1 MIKKETA
8 EYIAGQRNA
17 TRDEFILSR
26 EKAGR
31 AEYVNVSLPDSSEP
45 IYTLWTKPPGH
56 KKAAKAPG
64 EIVKTPK
71 HTGGKRPY
79 IILMQD
85 QQDILN
91 KLSMEASG
99 LLLKLLG
106 GGFIAWDTGQIID
119 RRSKQPLTIALI
131 RARYKLETTKT
142 KALIKELTEND
153 IIKYD
158 RSQRSYFLCP
168 KFARKGAGNDAD

>member
-8 EYIAGQRNA
+8 EYIAGERNA

-31 AEYVNVSLPDSSEP
+31 AEYVCVSLPDNPDP

-64 EIVKTPK
+64 EIIKAPK
-71 HTGGKRPY
+71 HIGGKRPY
-79 IILMQD
+79 IMLMQD
-85 QQDILN
+85 QQDTLN

-119 RRSKQPLTIALI
+119 RRSKYPLTIAMI
-131 RARYKLETTKT
+131 RTRYKLETAKT
-142 KALIKELTEND
+142 KALIKELTENE

-168 KFARKGAGNDAD
+168 NIAKKGAGNDAD